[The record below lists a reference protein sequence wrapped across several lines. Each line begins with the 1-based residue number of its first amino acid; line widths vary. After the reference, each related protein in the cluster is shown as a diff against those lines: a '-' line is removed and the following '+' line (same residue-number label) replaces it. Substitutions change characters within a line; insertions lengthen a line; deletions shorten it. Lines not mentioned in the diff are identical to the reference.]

1 VIGKFNI
8 SEIAIYFFAIE
19 VSSDGSFGAG
29 DFGGAESLAPDVKK
43 LTKGEILLAGTLDVD
58 DAGIVMGVQPH
69 EARSGGDESPGVG
82 LRIGD
87 ANAGG
92 DLFALAVG

>member
-19 VSSDGSFGAG
+19 VSGDGSFGTS
-29 DFGGAESLAPDVKK
+29 DFGGAESLAPDVEK
-43 LTKGEILLAGTLDVD
+43 LAESEVLLVGTFDVD
-58 DAGIVMGVQPH
+58 NARVVMGVQPH
-69 EARSGGDESPGVG
+69 EARSGGYESPGVG